1 MRRPRRNHSAK
12 FKSRVA
18 LAALKGEKTLVELSE
33 QFDVHA
39 NQITDWK
46 TQLLNSVEGVF
57 LTKAER
63 RELDSGPSVKD
74 LQAKIGQLTMENGF
88 FGRRARSKPRC
99 ERQAMIDREDA
110 LPVIRQAQL
119 LDLSRSSVYYQ
130 PVAVSESDLALMRRI
145 DELHLE
151 HPFAGSRMLKKLLR
165 ADGYSVGRTHVRTL
179 MRRMG
184 VEAIYRRPRTSQ
196 PHPGHRIFPY
206 LLRDKIID
214 RPNQVWALD
223 ITYLP
228 MKRGFV
234 YLVAVLDWATRKV
247 LAWQLSN
254 TLTADFC
261 VEALETAF
269 DRYGVPEIVNTDQ
282 GSQFTSEDFVEAV
295 LTRGVKLSM
304 DGKGAWRDNIFI
316 ERFWRTI
323 KYEEVYLR
331 AYESMS
337 AARRHITK
345 YLEFYNGRRP
355 HSSLTDRTPDAA
367 YFGSELMAA

>member
-1 MRRPRRNHSAK
+1 
-12 FKSRVA
+12 
-18 LAALKGEKTLVELSE
+18 
-33 QFDVHA
+33 
-39 NQITDWK
+39 
-46 TQLLNSVEGVF
+46 
-57 LTKAER
+57 
-63 RELDSGPSVKD
+63 
-74 LQAKIGQLTMENGF
+74 
-88 FGRRARSKPRC
+88 
-99 ERQAMIDREDA
+99 MIDREHV
-110 LPVIRQAQL
+110 LPVTRQAQL
-119 LDLSRSSVYYQ
+119 LNLSRSSVYYQ

-145 DELHLE
+145 DELHLD
-151 HPFAGSRMLKKLLR
+151 HPFAGSRMLKKLLC
-165 ADGYSVGRTHVRTL
+165 AEGFSVGRTHVRTL

-184 VEAIYRRPRTSQ
+184 VEAIYRRPRTTQ
-196 PHPGHRIFPY
+196 PHPGHRVFPY

-295 LTRGVKLSM
+295 HERGAKLSM

-331 AYESMS
+331 AYERMGD
-337 AARRHITK
+337 ARRHITK
-345 YLEFYNGRRP
+345 YLDFYNGRRP
-355 HSSLTDRTPDAA
+355 HSSLADRTPDAA
-367 YFGSELMAA
+367 YFGSDLMAA

>member
-1 MRRPRRNHSAK
+1 
-12 FKSRVA
+12 
-18 LAALKGEKTLVELSE
+18 
-33 QFDVHA
+33 
-39 NQITDWK
+39 
-46 TQLLNSVEGVF
+46 
-57 LTKAER
+57 
-63 RELDSGPSVKD
+63 
-74 LQAKIGQLTMENGF
+74 
-88 FGRRARSKPRC
+88 
-99 ERQAMIDREDA
+99 MIDRTHG
-110 LPVIRQAQL
+110 LPVTCQAQL
-119 LDLSRSSVYYQ
+119 LDLSRSSVYYR
-130 PVAVSESDLALMRRI
+130 PVVLSASDLALMRRI

-151 HPFAGSRMLKKLLR
+151 HPFAGSRMLKKLLC
-165 ADGYSVGRTHVRTL
+165 AEGFEVGRTHVRTL

-196 PHPGHRIFPY
+196 PHPGHRVFPY
-206 LLRDKIID
+206 LLRDQRID

-234 YLVAVLDWATRKV
+234 YLVAVMDWATRKV

-261 VEALETAF
+261 VEALEDAM

-282 GSQFTSEDFVEAV
+282 GSQFTSEEFVSTVLEA
-295 LTRGVKLSM
+295 GAKLSM

-331 AYESMS
+331 AYEHMRD
-337 AARRHITK
+337 ARRHLMT
-345 YLEFYNGRRP
+345 YLAFYNGRRP
-355 HSSLTDRTPDAA
+355 HSSLADRTPDAA
-367 YFGSELMAA
+367 YFGTASMAA

>member
-1 MRRPRRNHSAK
+1 
-12 FKSRVA
+12 
-18 LAALKGEKTLVELSE
+18 
-33 QFDVHA
+33 
-39 NQITDWK
+39 
-46 TQLLNSVEGVF
+46 
-57 LTKAER
+57 
-63 RELDSGPSVKD
+63 
-74 LQAKIGQLTMENGF
+74 
-88 FGRRARSKPRC
+88 
-99 ERQAMIDREDA
+99 MIDREDV
-110 LPVIRQAQL
+110 LSVTRQAQM
-119 LDLSRSSVYYQ
+119 LDLSRSSVYYL
-130 PVAVSESDLALMRRI
+130 PVEVSESDLALMRRI

-151 HPFAGSRMLKKLLR
+151 HPFAGSRMLKKLLC
-165 ADGYSVGRTHVRTL
+165 ADGFIVGRTHVRTL

-196 PHPGHRIFPY
+196 PHPGHRVYPY

-261 VEALETAF
+261 VAALESAF

-331 AYESMS
+331 AYENMG
-337 AARRHITK
+337 AARCHITK

-355 HSSLTDRTPDAA
+355 HSSLADLTPDAA
-367 YFGSELMAA
+367 YFGSELKAA